1 MRMITGFR
9 FLLVLAAL
17 PGLHADP
24 ANGIGLVV
32 GAVSASQGGVTS
44 TGQSLGVDAQF
55 GLKGGAWSI
64 NPYLMV
70 SMEKDKDGSEKRSD
84 NLGGVQFRRWVG
96 PVYFGPQLFFHD
108 RLLLSG
114 GNVTNSQYG
123 PGAGVVLGYEARG
136 GFTFGAQ
143 LDALEAQFLQSAD
156 RRNAVRVY
164 LGYRWH

>member
-1 MRMITGFR
+1 MRMLTGIR
-9 FLLVLAAL
+9 FLLLLAAL
-17 PGLHADP
+17 PALRADP
-24 ANGIGLVV
+24 ANGFGLTV
-32 GAVSASQGGVTS
+32 GTVSASQGGVAS
-44 TGQSLGVDAQF
+44 TGGSLGADAQF
-55 GLKGGAWSI
+55 CLKGGTWSI
-64 NPYLMV
+64 NPYLMI
-70 SMEKDKDGSEKRSD
+70 SMEKEKDGSEKRSD

-136 GFTFGAQ
+136 GFTVGAQ
-143 LDALEAQFLQSAD
+143 LDMLESQFLNTVD